1 MITQRL
7 YQNPLIKHNL
17 KILVI
22 YLIGYFLASHYRPFQ
37 NKNGFYDFGIADS
50 GLSMGAIIFVYLVLT
65 PPYKSIS
72 KAKTNALT
80 LLFIYLSQEIY
91 CCFFPGFVGTFDYKD
106 IFFCLC
112 GFGVIYWGDVLRRDA
127 L

>member
-37 NKNGFYDFGIADS
+37 NNNGFYDFGIADS

-72 KAKTNALT
+72 KAKTNALS

-91 CCFFPGFVGTFDYKD
+91 CFFFPGFVGTFDYKD
-106 IFFCLC
+106 IFFCLF

>member
-50 GLSMGAIIFVYLVLT
+50 GLSMGAIIFVYLVFFYSWLVH
-65 PPYKSIS
+65 S
-72 KAKTNALT
+72 KCTFL
-80 LLFIYLSQEIY
+80 YLW
-91 CCFFPGFVGTFDYKD
+91 F
-106 IFFCLC
+106 
-112 GFGVIYWGDVLRRDA
+112 
-127 L
+127 